1 MNFPSDNIVADRT
14 KGGIWVIGVY
24 GILGAVYSCTKPFFL
39 TSAGD
44 YKKWEETGEMVDKAY
59 SIADKLAWRTNGENK
74 FLRMIHVQ
82 LEVKAPRAWWSHYDT
97 YKVGTVA
104 QSESTMHT
112 LKKRGVV
119 EDDFETGTS
128 LYSIHAL
135 QAVLSADAPISEI
148 KYNVPDGFLQSRV
161 LDLNYANLQTMWYQ
175 RHTQEKLNWWKTF
188 LALCDVLPH
197 PEWIRKVDATGRS
210 RVND

>member
-44 YKKWEETGEMVDKAY
+44 YKRWEETGEAVDKAY

-82 LEVKAPRAWWSHYDT
+82 LEVKAPRAWWSHFDT

-104 QSESTMHT
+104 QSESTMHM
-112 LKKRGVV
+112 LRKRGVQ
-119 EDDFETGTS
+119 DTDFEMGTTMDAQD
-128 LYSIHAL
+128 AL
-135 QAVLSADAPISEI
+135 KQILATQADITVI
-148 KYNVPDGFLQSRV
+148 KYNLPEGFLQTRV
-161 LDLNYANLQTMWYQ
+161 LDFNYATLQTIWYQ
-175 RHTQEKLNWWKTF
+175 RHVQEKLGWWPIF
-188 LALCDVLPH
+188 LRLCDVLPH
-197 PEWIRKVDATGRS
+197 NEWLRKSERTS
-210 RVND
+210 VNRD